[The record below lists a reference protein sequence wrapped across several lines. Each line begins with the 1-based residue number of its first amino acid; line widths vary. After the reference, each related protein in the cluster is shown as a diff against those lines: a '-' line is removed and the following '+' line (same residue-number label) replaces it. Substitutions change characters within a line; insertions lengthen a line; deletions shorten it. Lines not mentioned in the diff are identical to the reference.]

1 MFIVVE
7 GADGSGKTTFSKML
21 HELIPNSIRVRE
33 PGGSASSERIRD
45 LFKDPTLNLNAEA
58 ELLMV
63 ASSRA
68 QLIGDV
74 IVPSLRAGKTI
85 ICDRFTMSTEVY
97 QGMIRGIPSTYVEFI
112 NGFATR
118 GIQPDLTVYISVDE
132 EVSLLRTEGRGEQ
145 CRLENTVRRSTA
157 IESYD
162 TLLRTYAANEKP
174 LYLIDG
180 NLPLEELRKAAKNL
194 AKTLNC

>member
-21 HELIPNSIRVRE
+21 HELIPNSILLRE
-33 PGGSASSERIRD
+33 PGGSAASERIRD
-45 LFKDPTLNLNAEA
+45 LFKDPTFNLNAEA
-58 ELLMV
+58 ELLLV

-68 QLIGDV
+68 QLVGDV
-74 IVPSLRAGKTI
+74 IIPALQEGKTI

-97 QGMIRGIPSTYVEFI
+97 QGMIRGIPSTYIEFI

-118 GIQPDLTVYISVDE
+118 GIQPDLTVFISVDE
-132 EVSLLRTEGRGEQ
+132 GVSLQRTGERGEQ
-145 CRLENTVRRSTA
+145 CRLENTVRRSTV

-162 TLLRTYAANEKP
+162 TLLSTYAANEKP
-174 LYLIDG
+174 LHIIDG
-180 NLPLEELRKAAKNL
+180 NLPLEELQKAAKNL

>member
-7 GADGSGKTTFSKML
+7 GADGSGKSTFSKML
-21 HELIPNSIRVRE
+21 HELIPNSILLRE

-68 QLIGDV
+68 QLVGDV
-74 IVPSLRAGKTI
+74 IIPALQDGKTV

-97 QGMIRGIPSTYVEFI
+97 QGMIRGVPSTYIEFI

-132 EVSLLRTEGRGEQ
+132 EVSLSRTEGRGEQ
-145 CRLENTVRRSTA
+145 CRLENTVHRSA
-157 IESYD
+157 VIESYD
-162 TLLRTYAANEKP
+162 TLLRTYIANEKP
-174 LYLIDG
+174 MYLIDG
-180 NLPLEELRKAAKNL
+180 NQPLEELQKAAENL

>member
-21 HELIPNSIRVRE
+21 HELIPNSVLVRE
-33 PGGSASSERIRD
+33 PGGSASAERIRD

-58 ELLMV
+58 EFLMMS
-63 ASSRA
+63 SSRA
-68 QLIGDV
+68 QLVGDV
-74 IVPSLRAGKTI
+74 IVPSLQAGKTV
-85 ICDRFTMSTEVY
+85 ICDRYTMSSEVY
-97 QGMIRGIPSTYVEFI
+97 QGMIRGIPATYVEFI

-118 GIQPDLTVYISVDE
+118 GIQPDLTVFISVDE
-132 EVSLLRTEGRGEQ
+132 GVSLQRTGGRGEQ
-145 CRLENTVRRSTA
+145 CRLENTVRRSTV

-162 TLLRTYAANEKP
+162 TLLRTYTANEKP

-180 NLPLEELRKAAKNL
+180 NLPLEDLQKAAKNL